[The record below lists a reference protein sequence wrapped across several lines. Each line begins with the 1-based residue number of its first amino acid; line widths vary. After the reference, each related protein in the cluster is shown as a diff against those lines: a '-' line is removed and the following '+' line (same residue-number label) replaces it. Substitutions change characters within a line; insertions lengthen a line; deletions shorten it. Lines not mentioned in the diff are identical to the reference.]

1 MTTPNAVVYIHLE
14 GADHFAG
21 TLWVVPNRRGQ
32 APATF
37 HYSDAWMENPLR
49 FALDLEL
56 EPATGSRFNKE
67 RLFGAVADSAPDRW
81 GRTLMARAERHR
93 AAEEG
98 RRPRTLTEIDYVLGV
113 SDITRQGA
121 LRFTLAEGGDFLER
135 PGSDAVPPIVDLPRL
150 LAAAEGFLDDP
161 SNEEFLRIL
170 LAPGSSLGGAR
181 PKASV
186 IDGAGQLYIA
196 KFPKKDD
203 PVSINA
209 WEHITLG
216 MARDAG
222 IRTAESELIEI
233 EGRKVILLPRFDRE
247 GEERIHFLSAMT
259 MMDATDQERRSYLEV
274 AEVIQR
280 VGSSTR
286 EDLRELFRR
295 IVFTVLVSNTD
306 DHLRNHGFL
315 YAGQGGWTLSPAYD
329 INPTPDQGQTRFLST
344 AIGVDP
350 EDTTASLDVAFEVAE
365 YFDLDDDEARG
376 IAAQVADVTRTWAQ
390 RATTAG
396 IPTHELDAMR
406 PSFEHQDLDIA
417 TGR

>member
-1 MTTPNAVVYIHLE
+1 
-14 GADHFAG
+14 
-21 TLWVVPNRRGQ
+21 
-32 APATF
+32 
-37 HYSDAWMENPLR
+37 
-49 FALDLEL
+49 
-56 EPATGSRFNKE
+56 
-67 RLFGAVADSAPDRW
+67 
-81 GRTLMARAERHR
+81 MARAERHR
-93 AAEEG
+93 AAKEG
-98 RRPRTLTEIDYVLGV
+98 RRPRTLTEIDYVLGGAHT
-113 SDITRQGA
+113 TRQET
-121 LRFTLAEGGDFLER
+121 LRFALAEGGDFLAQ
-135 PGSDAVPPIVDLPRL
+135 PSDDPVPPIIDLPRL

-161 SNEEFLRIL
+161 NNEEFLRIL

-186 IDGAGQLYIA
+186 IDGTGRLSIA

-222 IRTAESELIEI
+222 IRTADSELIEV

-259 MMDATDQERRSYLEV
+259 MMDATDREHRSYLEV

-286 EDLRELFRR
+286 DDLRELFRR

-350 EDTTASLDVAFEVAE
+350 EDTTASMDVAFDVVE
-365 YFDLDDDEARG
+365 YFGLDDGEARA
-376 IAAQVADVTRTWAQ
+376 IAAEVADVTSTWAQ
-390 RATTAG
+390 RATAAG
-396 IPTHELDAMR
+396 VPTHELDRMR
-406 PSFEHQDLDIA
+406 SSFEHEDLDIA

>member
-1 MTTPNAVVYIHLE
+1 MTAPDAVVYIHLE
-14 GADHFAG
+14 GANHLAG
-21 TLWVVPNRRGQ
+21 VLWVVPNRRGQ

-37 HYSDAWMENPLR
+37 HYSEAWMQNPLR
-49 FALDLEL
+49 FALDPEL
-56 EPATGSRFNKE
+56 EPATGPRFNKE
-67 RLFGAVADSAPDRW
+67 RLFGAIADSAPDRW

-93 AAEEG
+93 ATQEG
-98 RRPRTLTEIDYVLGV
+98 RRPRTLVEMDYVLGV
-113 SDITRQGA
+113 ADTTRQGA
-121 LRFTLAEGGDFLER
+121 LRFALTEGGEFLER
-135 PGSDAVPPIVDLPRL
+135 PKDDPVPPVIDLPRL
-150 LAAAEGFLDDP
+150 MAAAEGFLDDP
-161 SNEEFLRIL
+161 SNEEFLSIL

-186 IDGAGQLYIA
+186 IDGAGRLSIA
-196 KFPKKDD
+196 KFPKEDD
-203 PVSINA
+203 TVSINA
-209 WEHITLG
+209 WEHVTLG
-216 MARDAG
+216 MARAAG
-222 IRTAESELIEI
+222 IRTADSELIEVD
-233 EGRKVILLPRFDRE
+233 GKRVILLPRFDRD

-259 MMDATDQERRSYLEV
+259 MVDATDQESRSYLEV

-286 EDLRELFRR
+286 DDLRELFRR

-350 EDTTASLDVAFEVAE
+350 EDTTASLDIAFEVAE
-365 YFDLDDDEARG
+365 YFDLDDGEARG
-376 IAAQVADVTRTWAQ
+376 IAAEVADVTRTWAD
-390 RATTAG
+390 RATAAR
-396 IPTHELDAMR
+396 IPAHEIDAMR
-406 PSFEHQDLDIA
+406 SSFEHEDLDIA